1 MWFHSIIQ
9 ICCFNKLPY
18 CATKSYNMY
27 NWKHGTRPSWH
38 SYWDPSSRLYSS
50 IHCACFAKLLY
61 KLRHDILYE
70 HDCKYIWWLY
80 MHLTNTHT
88 HTHTYR
94 CELMNAPIFNYCV
107 SLLQRTTNKQ
117 LLISGNCITERWLTY
132 HKSFIVNCIVAISSA
147 GMQACTLHSTLTVTV
162 SRQFH
167 ELSVPTSNIDYI
179 LTRQMHLL
187 LQVQDSQTTSFSQ
200 YYY

>member
-1 MWFHSIIQ
+1 MWFHK

-18 CATKSYNMY
+18 CACTTKSYNMY

-50 IHCACFAKLLY
+50 IYCALY
-61 KLRHDILYE
+61 IPLMFCEVIVACWSANWGTIL
-70 HDCKYIWWLY
+70 CTSKYIWWLY
-80 MHLTNTHT
+80 MHLTNTHTHTHT

-117 LLISGNCITERWLTY
+117 LLISGNCITERWTDIPQKFHSKLY
-132 HKSFIVNCIVAISSA
+132 CSHFFSWHASMHIA
-147 GMQACTLHSTLTVTV
+147 LHINSY
-162 SRQFH
+162 S
-167 ELSVPTSNIDYI
+167 
-179 LTRQMHLL
+179 
-187 LQVQDSQTTSFSQ
+187 
-200 YYY
+200 